1 VKTIL
6 FSCASIALALVLL
19 GCLGGSAD
27 TQANQSVAASPSP
40 QVSAMA
46 SDVVVNGSKVAVD
59 YVGSFENGTLFDTSI
74 AAEAQKAGLAVPANL
89 QPLEF
94 TVGRGAVIPGFNDAL
109 IGMKVGQEKTVTIL
123 PLQGYGMP
131 SSENVVAVNAS
142 QLDQSG
148 GVPKVGMQ
156 VSNAYGARGLISAVG
171 NGTVTIDFNPP
182 LAGKTLVFKVILR
195 KIG

>member
-1 VKTIL
+1 MKTIL

-27 TQANQSVAASPSP
+27 SGANQTTTSPILG
-40 QVSAMA
+40 VSTMA

-94 TVGRGAVIPGFNDAL
+94 TVGSGAVIPGFNDAL